1 MPERIRRGIAKCE
14 RVMVLLAVWAT
25 FIIMGI
31 TTADALGRYVFN
43 RSIIGVYEI
52 TEKYLMVAAVFLA
65 VGYGY
70 RRGAYIRVTFLI
82 DRLPRKAKFVLDIF
96 SQIFCILLSAFLIVA
111 TVKRA
116 IFTVASGT
124 TLGALNYPLWPGYM
138 IVPVGLF
145 FMSLLLLF
153 DLSRMFRR
161 KSSFSNQGPR
171 EGKDT
176 LDRKSGGSKK

>member
-1 MPERIRRGIAKCE
+1 MPEGIHRGIAKCE
-14 RVMVLLAVWAT
+14 RVMALLAVWAT

-43 RSIIGVYEI
+43 RPIMGVYEI

-82 DRLPRKAKFVLDIF
+82 NRLPQQAKVALEIFGQIF
-96 SQIFCILLSAFLIVA
+96 SILLSAFLVVA

-145 FMSLLLLF
+145 FMSFLMLF
-153 DLSRMFRR
+153 DLPRMVRR
-161 KSSFSNQGPR
+161 KSSFSNQEPR
-171 EGKDT
+171 AGEET
-176 LDRKSGGSKK
+176 LDHQGGGSKK

>member
-1 MPERIRRGIAKCE
+1 
-14 RVMVLLAVWAT
+14 MVLLAVWAT

-43 RSIIGVYEI
+43 RSVIGVYEI

-82 DRLPRKAKFVLDIF
+82 DRLPRKAKFVLEIF

-124 TLGALNYPLWPGYM
+124 TLRALNYPL
-138 IVPVGLF
+138 
-145 FMSLLLLF
+145 
-153 DLSRMFRR
+153 
-161 KSSFSNQGPR
+161 
-171 EGKDT
+171 
-176 LDRKSGGSKK
+176 